1 MPRRQHVESI
11 DARVHENTSSED
23 AELSHSGTAY
33 VSNRMSECDFPPRL
47 STYPRLTVICHD
59 PEESAEREGQSC
71 PELAPVRTGVGY
83 GDGGEWSAILV
94 AARR

>member
-1 MPRRQHVESI
+1 MKR
-11 DARVHENTSSED
+11 A
-23 AELSHSGTAY
+23 L
-33 VSNRMSECDFPPRL
+33 
-47 STYPRLTVICHD
+47 
-59 PEESAEREGQSC
+59 SAEREGQSC

>member
-1 MPRRQHVESI
+1 MHESI

-71 PELAPVRTGVGY
+71 PELAPVRTGFGY

-94 AARR
+94 ATRR